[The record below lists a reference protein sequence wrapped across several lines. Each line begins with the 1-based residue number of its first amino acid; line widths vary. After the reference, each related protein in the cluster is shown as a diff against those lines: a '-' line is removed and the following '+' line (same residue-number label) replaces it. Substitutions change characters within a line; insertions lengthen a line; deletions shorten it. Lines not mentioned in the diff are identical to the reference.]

1 MLLLTGI
8 VKGWSNDFLD
18 KHGRSRKI
26 LQGFGVELMQG
37 SSKGHLRSTL
47 EEEKLWEPFRLIE
60 ELNEVMEEGEAWR
73 ERYQDSEAAV
83 HALTEELRKL
93 IGQQR
98 SSQEQDRDEGDFLNT
113 GKLFDNLSSMQ
124 QRRKLSQLET
134 SDEKALWFIDSFGLD
149 VKSIAL
155 ETSHG
160 NQLNISF
167 GAQDT
172 STSCIN
178 D

>member
-1 MLLLTGI
+1 MAAI
-8 VKGWSNDFLD
+8 QV
-18 KHGRSRKI
+18 
-26 LQGFGVELMQG
+26 
-37 SSKGHLRSTL
+37 
-47 EEEKLWEPFRLIE
+47 IE

-73 ERYQDSEAAV
+73 ERYQDLEAAV
-83 HALTEELRKL
+83 RTLTEELREL

-98 SSQEQDRDEGDFLNT
+98 SSQEQDRDKGNFSNT
-113 GKLFDNLSSMQ
+113 VKLFDDLSSRQ
-124 QRRKLSQLET
+124 QRRKLSQLKT
-134 SDEKALWFIDSFGLD
+134 SAEKLLWFINSLGLD
-149 VKSIAL
+149 VKSNAL

>member
-1 MLLLTGI
+1 MPAI
-8 VKGWSNDFLD
+8 QV
-18 KHGRSRKI
+18 
-26 LQGFGVELMQG
+26 
-37 SSKGHLRSTL
+37 
-47 EEEKLWEPFRLIE
+47 IE

-73 ERYQDSEAAV
+73 ERYQDLEVAV
-83 HALTEELRKL
+83 RTLTEELREL

-98 SSQEQDRDEGDFLNT
+98 SSQEQDRDKGDFSNT
-113 GKLFDNLSSMQ
+113 VKLFDDLSSRQ
-124 QRRKLSQLET
+124 QRRKLSQLKT
-134 SDEKALWFIDSFGLD
+134 SAEKLLWFINSLGLD
-149 VKSIAL
+149 VKSNAL